1 MNGLLMSM
9 LFLASIVGKTAF
21 AVPITSEEAAELNNA
36 ALDYGYGYPVMDKRA
51 GRPTLADYL
60 RLAAMQYELDKEEA
74 QEAQNQ
80 EVLAPAGELPEEP
93 EAHSVDKRRYYNRQ
107 KYFYRLPRRR
117 YGFWVTAINKMDNGH
132 LKGFLGK
139 HRNIYNVYKRK
150 VMENGL

>member
-93 EAHSVDKRRYYNRQ
+93 EAHSVDKRR
-107 KYFYRLPRRR
+107 RR
-117 YGFWVTAINKMDNGH
+117 YGFWVTAINKMGNG
-132 LKGFLGK
+132 
-139 HRNIYNVYKRK
+139 KRS
-150 VMENGL
+150 VMVPRGHPILMG